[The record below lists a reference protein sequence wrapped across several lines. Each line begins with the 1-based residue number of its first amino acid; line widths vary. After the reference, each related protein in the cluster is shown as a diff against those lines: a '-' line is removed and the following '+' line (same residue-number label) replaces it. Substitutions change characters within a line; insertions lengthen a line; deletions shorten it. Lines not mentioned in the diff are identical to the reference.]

1 MIFLIIEQ
9 SLMALPLI
17 MGAYIT
23 LSLLKLPDFTIES
36 AYLFG
41 AVAAYLTR
49 DCSMLTILSVAFL
62 GGLLIGGLVCTL
74 NQYLK
79 LPFLLAAIVT
89 NGLVHGLTQYLL
101 GTSTVSFHP
110 HCAVSEITL
119 FSLVGIILIV
129 MIGLICRSQLGYSF
143 AIYGNNPLFFHH
155 HSVSGQFVMYAGVM
169 IAHGCAGISGFL
181 FAKSNGF
188 VDLTMNF
195 GVILLCLTALILG
208 KLFIQSPRPHI
219 LIPLI
224 GILGYFSIQQMLLRL
239 GLDLKYF
246 NSFQALFILAVLFI
260 GHKKQKIT
268 LNHLGV

>member
-1 MIFLIIEQ
+1 MILLIIEQ
-9 SLMALPLI
+9 SLMALPLLI
-17 MGAYIT
+17 GAYIT
-23 LSLLKLPDFTIES
+23 LSLLKLPDFTIEG

-41 AVAAYLTR
+41 AVTAFLTQS
-49 DCSMLTILSVAFL
+49 CSIPVILSTAFL
-62 GGLLIGGLVCTL
+62 GGLLIGSLVCTFHL
-74 NQYLK
+74 YFK

-89 NGLVHGLTQYLL
+89 NGLLHGATQYLL

-110 HCAVSEITL
+110 HCGISEI
-119 FSLVGIILIV
+119 SLLSAVGFVSTAII
-129 MIGLICRSQLGYSF
+129 GWICRSQLGYCF
-143 AIYGNNPLFFHH
+143 AIYGNNPLFFQNHRI
-155 HSVSGQFVMYAGVM
+155 SRSYVMFTGVI

-208 KLFIQSPRPHI
+208 KLFIRSPRPHI

-224 GILGYFSIQQMLLRL
+224 GIVGYFLMQQLLLRL
-239 GLDLKYF
+239 GLNLKYF
-246 NSFQALFILAVLFI
+246 NATQALFILTVLLV
-260 GHKKQKIT
+260 GHKQQTIT